1 MKDEAKER
9 NVTLAPVLPAAPVPP
24 LPQAAPGLPA
34 PDPPAPQGHPT
45 SFAATTTTTNAH
57 SPNPR
62 RGVGGAP
69 APDPPRCTWADLTRN
84 VIKGHIQEI
93 CGTYGQIDGQ
103 EIIAPAP
110 LTGCLHNV
118 ATHPI
123 AQKKNEWQ
131 LTMYP
136 LKCEDK
142 DHLSFPWQIS
152 LLTFCLH
159 PPLCLNVSVTTET
172 LSGSPQNSL
181 ALPRL
186 QTPQLTRQ
194 LELLQVELPGTPDLT
209 APLLPHFSFHHWK
222 SLYLKFYPASY
233 QCVLP
238 SNDH

>member
-9 NVTLAPVLPAAPVPP
+9 NVTLAPVLPVAPVPP
-24 LPQAAPGLPA
+24 LPLAAPGLPA

-45 SFAATTTTTNAH
+45 SFAATTTTTNDH

-93 CGTYGQIDGQ
+93 FGTYRKIKMIDMPVDRLHPHLLKGYTYMEFEMVVEAEKGLKHMDGGQIDGQ
-103 EIIAPAP
+103 EIIAPSP

-123 AQKKNEWQ
+123 PHKEK
-131 LTMYP
+131 
-136 LKCEDK
+136 
-142 DHLSFPWQIS
+142 
-152 LLTFCLH
+152 
-159 PPLCLNVSVTTET
+159 
-172 LSGSPQNSL
+172 
-181 ALPRL
+181 
-186 QTPQLTRQ
+186 TPQLTRQ

-209 APLLPHFSFHHWK
+209 APLLPHFSFLHWK